1 MNTTYK
7 NDLTKL
13 SVLCVTLALA
23 DFTISALTP
32 TKLLGFS
39 LLVGKVMN
47 GEIESLDEINE
58 ALMHASR
65 TRNDPALTQRQRDI
79 IDSFINDLLESRLVF
94 TKC

>member
-1 MNTTYK
+1 
-7 NDLTKL
+7 
-13 SVLCVTLALA
+13 
-23 DFTISALTP
+23 
-32 TKLLGFS
+32 
-39 LLVGKVMN
+39 MN